1 MTPRLKELLERRK
14 AQTDTAV
21 QTAEVVVEESVEDSP
36 TQVLIITELDLAT
49 FRDEFSEF
57 F

>member
-14 AQTDTAV
+14 AQTDTSA

>member
-14 AQTDTAV
+14 AQTDTAAP
-21 QTAEVVVEESVEDSP
+21 TEEVEVEESVEDSP
-36 TQVLIITELDLAT
+36 TAIIVVTELDLAT